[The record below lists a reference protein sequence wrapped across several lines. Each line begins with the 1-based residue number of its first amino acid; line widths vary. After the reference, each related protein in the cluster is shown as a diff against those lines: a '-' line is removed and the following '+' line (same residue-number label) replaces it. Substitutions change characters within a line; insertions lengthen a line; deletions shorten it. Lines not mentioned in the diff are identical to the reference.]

1 MASTDIIKPLHGLRG
16 AAALTVVV
24 GHLAYGSGAA
34 SLGVLL
40 FFLISGFLMGRLYL
54 ETPASGDNLGAYALA
69 RVARVYPLFAL
80 VIIGTGL
87 FNALTGANI
96 FKLGLAD
103 VPLHLM
109 LMGDASTVWTIS
121 AEFQF
126 YGFFLLIWL
135 VRGWVGSTAA
145 VVFALLALTSLIGF
159 TIGPDAGRIA
169 LAKYLHLF
177 VLGLAIAWVVD
188 RVPAR
193 AGAMAR
199 AALPFS
205 VAGYFAVFV
214 FFDRFADPYLIYQS
228 PVATAVCAALLVS
241 CLLAGQCGLNRVLS
255 LPVATWLGEI
265 SFSVYLLHR
274 HAEWLVN
281 SALGWETSAWIAFP
295 LKVGL
300 TLAMAQLAYRMIEI
314 PARRSL
320 RKLGGKARLA
330 PQSS

>member
-40 FFLISGFLMGRLYL
+40 FFLVSGFLMGKLYL
-54 ETPASGDNLGAYALA
+54 ETPANADNLGAYALA

-80 VIIGTGL
+80 VIIGTGV
-87 FNALTGANI
+87 FNALSGADI
-96 FKLGLAD
+96 FKLGLEE

-135 VRGWVGSTAA
+135 VRSWIGNTAA
-145 VVFALLALTSLIGF
+145 IVFSLLALTLIMGF
-159 TIGPDAGRIA
+159 TIGHDAGRIA
-169 LAKYLHLF
+169 LTKYLHLF

-188 RVPAR
+188 HAPT
-193 AGAMAR
+193 R
-199 AALPFS
+199 AAALARIALPLS
-205 VAGYFAVFV
+205 MLGYFAVFV
-214 FFDRFADPYLIYQS
+214 FFDQFDQPYFIYQS

-241 CLLAGQCGLNRVLS
+241 CLLAGQSGINRVLS
-255 LPVATWLGEI
+255 VPVALWLGEI

-281 SALGWETSAWIAFP
+281 NALGWEASAWITFP
-295 LKVGL
+295 LKIAL
-300 TLAMAQLAYRMIEI
+300 TLVMAHLAYKMVEI
-314 PARRSL
+314 PARQSL
-320 RKLGGKARLA
+320 RKLGGKSRIAA
-330 PQSS
+330 QIA